1 MWVGFFNDPLDLWTI
16 IGLGCIPLPVVQTK
30 ETRRVRMI
38 ETGQGTRPTRS
49 ALLDVLTRKTAQR
62 RPMWFMRQ
70 AGRYLP
76 EYRAVREKAG
86 SFVDLCY
93 NPELAAEVTIQPLRR
108 YDLDAAILFADIL
121 VVPHAMGLPLK
132 FAEGEGPILGTVRS
146 MEDLQR
152 LKPVAG
158 TFEVRQVCRTVG
170 LTRAQLP
177 SHQAL
182 IGFCGAPWT
191 VASYM
196 VAGGSSDRVMAK
208 VAAYQRQPWF
218 CALIERLVTE
228 SIDYLSA
235 QADAG
240 AEVVQIFDSW
250 AGDLVGTELED
261 FVMRPLAAIVAGVK
275 ARHPDLP
282 VIVFARGVGM
292 AQRRA
297 AAIPGANA
305 IGVETEFE
313 LADLPK
319 DVVVQGNLDPVAL
332 LAGKDVV
339 ASEVQRICTSVDR
352 QRHVF
357 NLGHGI
363 RLGTDP
369 EVVGSVVD
377 AVRRHDG

>member
-1 MWVGFFNDPLDLWTI
+1 
-16 IGLGCIPLPVVQTK
+16 
-30 ETRRVRMI
+30 MI
-38 ETGQGTRPTRS
+38 ETGKGAEAPRS
-49 ALLDVLTRKTAQR
+49 ALLDVLTRKPAQR

-93 NPELAAEVTIQPLRR
+93 NPELASEVTVQPLRR

-132 FAEGEGPILGTVRS
+132 FAEGEGPVLGTVRS
-146 MEDLQR
+146 MEDLGR

-158 TFEVRQVCRTVG
+158 SYEVTQVCRTVE
-170 LTRAQLP
+170 LTRAQL
-177 SHQAL
+177 SERHAL

-218 CALIERLVTE
+218 CALIDRLVIE
-228 SIDYLSA
+228 SVDYLVA

-240 AEVVQIFDSW
+240 AQAVQIFDSW
-250 AGDLVGTELED
+250 AGDLVGSELED
-261 FVMRPLAAIVAGVK
+261 FVMKPLAAIVAGVK
-275 ARHPDLP
+275 ARDPSLP

-292 AQRRA
+292 AQAKVARIA
-297 AAIPGANA
+297 GASA
-305 IGVETEFE
+305 IGVETEFD
-313 LADLPK
+313 LADLPG
-319 DVVVQGNLDPVAL
+319 DVVVQGNLDPVSL
-332 LAGKDVV
+332 LAGQEVV
-339 ASEVQRICTSVDR
+339 AREVRRICSSVDR
-352 QRHVF
+352 QRHIF

-369 EVVGSVVD
+369 AVVGAVVE
-377 AVRRHDG
+377 AVRRNDE

>member
-1 MWVGFFNDPLDLWTI
+1 
-16 IGLGCIPLPVVQTK
+16 
-30 ETRRVRMI
+30 MI
-38 ETGQGTRPTRS
+38 ETRKDAKASGS
-49 ALLDVLTRKTAQR
+49 ALLDVLTRKTAAR

-86 SFVDLCY
+86 SFLDLCY
-93 NPELAAEVTIQPLRR
+93 NPELAAEVTVQPLRR

-121 VVPHAMGLPLK
+121 VVPHAMGLALK

-146 MEDLQR
+146 MEDLDKLR
-152 LKPVAG
+152 PVAG
-158 TFEVRQVCRTVG
+158 SYEVAQVCRTVG
-170 LTRAQLP
+170 LTRSQLSP
-177 SHQAL
+177 HHAL

-196 VAGGSSDRVMAK
+196 VGGGSSDRVMAK

-218 CALIERLVTE
+218 CTLIDRLVTE
-228 SIDYLSA
+228 SVDYLCA

-240 AEVVQIFDSW
+240 AQAVQIFDSW

-261 FVMRPLAAIVAGVK
+261 FVMKPLAAIVAGVK
-275 ARHPDLP
+275 ARHASLP

-292 AQRRA
+292 AQGKA

-305 IGVETEFE
+305 IGVETEFD

-319 DVVVQGNLDPVAL
+319 HVVVQGNLDPVAL
-332 LAGKDVV
+332 LAGPEVV
-339 ASEVQRICTSVDR
+339 SREVRRICMSVDR
-352 QRHVF
+352 QRHIF

-369 EVVGSVVD
+369 AVVGAVVE
-377 AVRRHDG
+377 AVRRYDE

>member
-1 MWVGFFNDPLDLWTI
+1 MAGLTFNDVLDLWTI
-16 IGLGCIPLPVVQTK
+16 IGLGCIPLPTAQTK

-38 ETGQGTRPTRS
+38 ETGKGAEATRS
-49 ALLDVLTRKTAQR
+49 ALLDVLTRSPAKR

-76 EYRAVREKAG
+76 EYRSVREQAG
-86 SFVDLCY
+86 SFLDLCY
-93 NPELAAEVTIQPLRR
+93 NPELAAEVTVQPLRR

-132 FAEGEGPILGTVRS
+132 FAEGEGPVLGTVRS
-146 MEDLQR
+146 MEDLDR
-152 LKPVAG
+152 LRPVVG
-158 TFEVRQVCRTVG
+158 TLEVTQVCRTVA
-170 LTRAQLP
+170 LTRGRLSAHL
-177 SHQAL
+177 AL

-196 VAGGSSDRVMAK
+196 VGGGSSDRVMAK
-208 VAAYQRQPWF
+208 VAAYQRQEWF
-218 CALIERLVTE
+218 CALIDRLVKE

-240 AEVVQIFDSW
+240 AQAVQIFDSW

-261 FVMRPLAAIVAGVK
+261 FVIKPLAAIVAGVK
-275 ARHPDLP
+275 ARHPTLP

-292 AQRRA
+292 AQRRV
-297 AAIPGANA
+297 AAIAGVNA
-305 IGVETEFE
+305 IGVETEFA
-313 LADLPK
+313 LADLPENI
-319 DVVVQGNLDPVAL
+319 VVQGNLDPIAL
-332 LAGKDVV
+332 LAGQDVV
-339 ASEVQRICTSVDR
+339 AAEVRRICSSVDR
-352 QRHVF
+352 QRHIF

-369 EVVGSVVD
+369 AVVGAVVE
-377 AVRRHDG
+377 AVRRCDG

>member
-1 MWVGFFNDPLDLWTI
+1 
-16 IGLGCIPLPVVQTK
+16 
-30 ETRRVRMI
+30 MI
-38 ETGQGTRPTRS
+38 ETGKGGPATRS
-49 ALLDVLTRKTAQR
+49 ALLDVLTRKQAER

-86 SFVDLCY
+86 SFLDLCY
-93 NPELAAEVTIQPLRR
+93 NPELAAEVTVQPLRR

-132 FAEGEGPILGTVRS
+132 FAEGEGPVLGTVRS
-146 MEDLQR
+146 MEDLAK

-158 TFEVRQVCRTVG
+158 THEVTQVCRTVG
-170 LTRAQLP
+170 LTRQQL
-177 SHQAL
+177 SRQHAL

-196 VAGGSSDRVMAK
+196 VGGGSSDRVMAK

-218 CALIERLVTE
+218 CALIDRLVTE
-228 SIDYLSA
+228 SIDYLCA

-240 AEVVQIFDSW
+240 AQAVQIFDSW
-250 AGDLVGTELED
+250 AGDLVASELEE
-261 FVMRPLAAIVAGVK
+261 FVMKPLAAIVAGVK
-275 ARHPDLP
+275 QRHPSLP

-305 IGVETEFE
+305 IGVETEF
-313 LADLPK
+313 DLMDIPT
-319 DVVVQGNLDPVAL
+319 DIVVQGNLDPVAL

-339 ASEVQRICTSVDR
+339 DAEVRRICTSVDR
-352 QRHVF
+352 QRHIF

-369 EVVGSVVD
+369 AVVGAVVE
-377 AVRRHDG
+377 AVRRYDE

>member
-1 MWVGFFNDPLDLWTI
+1 
-16 IGLGCIPLPVVQTK
+16 
-30 ETRRVRMI
+30 MI
-38 ETGQGTRPTRS
+38 ETGKGAPASRS
-49 ALLDVLTRKTAQR
+49 ALLDVLTRRPAER

-86 SFVDLCY
+86 SFLDLCY
-93 NPELAAEVTIQPLRR
+93 NPELAAEVTVQPLRR

-121 VVPHAMGLPLK
+121 VVPHAMGLPLR

-146 MEDLQR
+146 MEDLDA

-158 TFEVRQVCRTVG
+158 THEVTQVCRTVG
-170 LTRAQLP
+170 LTRSQLSP
-177 SHQAL
+177 QQAL

-196 VAGGSSDRVMAK
+196 VGGGSSDRVMAK

-218 CALIERLVTE
+218 CALIDRLVKE
-228 SIDYLSA
+228 SVDYLSA

-240 AEVVQIFDSW
+240 AQAVQIFDSW
-250 AGDLVGTELED
+250 AGDLIGTELDD
-261 FVMRPLAAIVAGVK
+261 FVLKPLAAIVAGVR
-275 ARHPDLP
+275 ARHPALP

-292 AQRRA
+292 AQGRVA
-297 AAIPGANA
+297 GIPGASA
-305 IGVETEFE
+305 IGVETEFD
-313 LADLPK
+313 LSDLPK
-319 DVVVQGNLDPVAL
+319 DVVVQGNLDPVSL
-332 LAGKDVV
+332 LAGSEVV
-339 ASEVQRICTSVDR
+339 ASEVKRICASVDR
-352 QRHVF
+352 QRHIF

-369 EVVGSVVD
+369 AVVGAVVE
-377 AVRRHDG
+377 AVRRCDG